1 MICHMFVETV
11 GDCIPF
17 ALTHL
22 RVKEMMPM
30 AQIVITQLIPTITKT
45 ASFATYL
52 VALFT
57 TGDAIFATALR
68 NLQIED

>member
-1 MICHMFVETV
+1 
-11 GDCIPF
+11 
-17 ALTHL
+17 
-22 RVKEMMPM
+22 MMPM